1 MTRTTKLLLT
11 TGALALGATAFA
23 GASLADDGRCG
34 GHRGDGPHGG
44 FAEDLFETFD
54 TNHDGKLTQVE
65 IDQVRQDR
73 FAAFDKNGDGKLSL
87 EEYQALWL
95 DAMHRAMVRSFQ
107 ALDVDGD
114 AAMSKEEFTAR
125 FSHVVAR
132 FDTNGD
138 GQVTE
143 DEMRQGFHDRMQGR
157 MHDRA
162 GARGGDCG
170 GDRAPG

>member
-1 MTRTTKLLLT
+1 MTRTTRLLLT
-11 TGALALGATAFA
+11 TGAIALGATAFA
-23 GASLADDGRCG
+23 GASRADDGSCG
-34 GHRGDGPHGG
+34 RHGGGGPHGG
-44 FAEDLFETFD
+44 FVEGLFEKFD

-65 IDQVRQDR
+65 IDQVRADR
-73 FAAFDKNGDGKLSL
+73 FAAFDKDGDGKLSL

-107 ALDVDGD
+107 GLDVDGD
-114 AAMSKEEFTAR
+114 GQVTKEEFTAR
-125 FSHVVAR
+125 FSHVVQR

-143 DEMRQGFHDRMQGR
+143 DELRQGFHGRMQGR

-162 GARGGDCG
+162 GGRGDCG
-170 GDRAPG
+170 GDKD